1 MASFKCRSIGKK
13 CKFEVQADTESTVL
27 DAALEHMEMVHGGT
41 VPPAT
46 IEKIKK
52 AIER

>member
-1 MASFKCRSIGKK
+1 MASFKCRSLGKK
-13 CKFEVQADTESTVL
+13 CRFEVQADTESEVL
-27 DAALEHMEMVHGGT
+27 DAALEHMEKVHGGT

>member
-1 MASFKCRSIGKK
+1 MASFKCRSLGKK
-13 CKFEVQADTESTVL
+13 CRFEVQADTESEVL
-27 DAALEHMEMVHGGT
+27 DAALEHMEKVHGGT

-46 IEKIKK
+46 IDKIKK